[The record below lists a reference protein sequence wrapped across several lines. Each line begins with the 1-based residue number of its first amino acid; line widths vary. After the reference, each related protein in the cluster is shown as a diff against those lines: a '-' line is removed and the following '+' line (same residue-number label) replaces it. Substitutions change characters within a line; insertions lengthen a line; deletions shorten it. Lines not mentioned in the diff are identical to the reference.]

1 MKRKIT
7 TILLSLVLLASLM
20 VPVTV
25 SGAATA
31 KVKSGNFSCYKNK
44 ALWLIQIKKVKN
56 NKVKIGIAWSDDK
69 EAYSTTKLFTKDI
82 SSTVNFD
89 VTGSYISAD
98 GKPIEGKPKQIK
110 GSITFKG
117 KKLKCDING
126 DSFTA
131 KIVPD

>member
-1 MKRKIT
+1 MKKRIT
-7 TILLSLVLLASLM
+7 AFFLSLVLLAALM

-25 SGAATA
+25 SNAATA
-31 KVKSGNFSCYKNK
+31 KVKSGNFSCYKNN

-69 EAYSTTKLFTKDI
+69 SAFSTAKLFTKDI

-89 VTGSYISAD
+89 ESGSYIDAN
-98 GKPIEGKPKQIK
+98 GKPIEGKSKQIK

-117 KKLKCDING
+117 KKLKCNING
-126 DSFTA
+126 EKFTA
-131 KIVPD
+131 KYVPD